1 MMLCLDRR
9 AFLDRREP
17 LGTPQHAFA
26 QAAEDA
32 QSWQSSTFSLQKVFL
47 QTSGLTSRITD
58 NRYDNCTVLEG
69 APQGLVQV
77 FPSMRCLADCRL
89 LKSLILTAQR
99 F

>member
-1 MMLCLDRR
+1 MLPRSAGFLD
-9 AFLDRREP
+9 DRREP
-17 LGTPQHAFA
+17 LGIPQHAFA

-69 APQGLVQV
+69 LHRGL
-77 FPSMRCLADCRL
+77 FRF
-89 LKSLILTAQR
+89 SLP
-99 F
+99 